1 MNSILRFLTLALLSV
16 IFFQCQKEVIDS
28 FGTTPPVSGTD
39 PITTALQGNV
49 LDENSKPAMGVTV
62 QVGNKTTTT
71 NARGYFRIPAA
82 ALDKNA
88 SLVVAEKA
96 GYFKAYRSFAATS
109 GTNQVVI
116 KLVKKTVSG
125 TVDAASGGEVTL
137 GSGAKVALPA
147 NGIVQ
152 ASNGSAYT
160 GTVNVYAAY
169 IDPTANDIA
178 QVVPGSFMA
187 DDKNNH
193 RVTLESYGMMA
204 VELQSPSGQKLQ
216 VKSGLTAT
224 LTTPIPASVQASA
237 PATIALWYVDE
248 QTGIW
253 KEEGTATKSGN
264 NYVGTVKH
272 FSFWNCDGWF
282 SAITLS
288 LTLKTNEGVPLVH
301 TAVRIK
307 RTVAGGVSQSYGYT
321 DSLGQVSGLVPMNES
336 LVLDVL
342 DVCNNSVYSQNIGPF
357 TQNSNLG
364 ILTIPS
370 TTAGLVTVKGKL
382 VNCSGAP
389 VSNGYAIIYYNNGSY
404 YAATDASGNFSRS
417 FTQCSSTP
425 ASAQILGTDAT
436 SQQQGS
442 MVNVT
447 VTSPVTNAGSIN
459 ACGTSTLQYINY
471 NLNDT
476 LHAISSLVG
485 DTVMAYPDSLQGS
498 TGAQFYGYHGATSDY
513 IQFRFNATGTGTFP
527 MLGIMANNRWAAS
540 LIQPFNVVITSYPL
554 SPGQFW
560 EGTFTGQF
568 KEQNNNTHTITGS
581 FRIRK

>member
-16 IFFQCQKEVIDS
+16 IFFRCQKEVSDN
-28 FGTTPPVSGTD
+28 FGTTPPVSGSD
-39 PITTALQGNV
+39 PITTVLQGNV

-82 ALDKNA
+82 ALDKKA

-96 GYFKAYRSFAATS
+96 GYFKAYRSFSATS

-137 GSGAKVALPA
+137 GSGGKVALPA

-169 IDPTANDIA
+169 IDPTASDIA

-187 DDKNNH
+187 DDKNNQ

-216 VKSGLTAT
+216 VKPGLTAT
-224 LTTPIPASVQASA
+224 LTTPIPAAVQASA
-237 PATIALWYVDE
+237 PATIALWYIDE

-253 KEEGTATKSGN
+253 KEEGTATKSGS

-272 FSFWNCDGWF
+272 FSFWNCDGYF
-282 SAITLS
+282 PAITLS

-307 RTVAGGVSQSYGYT
+307 RTASGGVSQAYGYT

-336 LVLDVL
+336 FVLDVL

-357 TQNSNLG
+357 TQNTNLG
-364 ILTIPS
+364 TITIPS

-382 VNCSGAP
+382 VNCSGAA

-425 ASAQILGTDAT
+425 ANAQILGTDAT

-471 NLNDT
+471 NLDDT

-485 DTVMAYPDSLQGS
+485 DTVLAYPDSLQGS

-527 MLGIMANNRWAAS
+527 MLGIMANNRWAAT
-540 LIQPFNVVITSYPL
+540 LIQPFNVVITSYPV

-568 KEQNNNTHTITGS
+568 KEQNNNTHNITGS